1 MEVYHA
7 SMVRVERPDVYHSRK
22 FLDFGQGFYVTT
34 LKDQAVKY
42 AQRFI
47 RRGKEAWLNIY
58 ELDEDFMSSSF
69 IIREFEKYDAN
80 WLDFVVACRKGIVIG
95 NYDIVKGGIANDKVF
110 RTVDLF
116 FSGDIT
122 KEEALRRL
130 LFELPNDQLCIRSKK
145 ILDNYL
151 TFKDS
156 IRL

>member
-116 FSGDIT
+116 FPVILP
-122 KEEALRRL
+122 KRRPCAVFCL
-130 LFELPNDQLCIRSKK
+130 NCQTTSCVFVLKNIRQLFD
-145 ILDNYL
+145 
-151 TFKDS
+151 F
-156 IRL
+156 

>member
-1 MEVYHA
+1 MPQWLEWNAQMCH
-7 SMVRVERPDVYHSRK
+7 HSRK

-130 LFELPNDQLCIRSKK
+130 LFELPNDQLCIRSQK

>member
-1 MEVYHA
+1 M
-7 SMVRVERPDVYHSRK
+7 
-22 FLDFGQGFYVTT
+22 
-34 LKDQAVKY
+34 
-42 AQRFI
+42 
-47 RRGKEAWLNIY
+47 
-58 ELDEDFMSSSF
+58 
-69 IIREFEKYDAN
+69 
-80 WLDFVVACRKGIVIG
+80 VACRKGIIIG

-130 LFELPNDQLCIRSKK
+130 LFELPNDQLCIRSQK

>member
-1 MEVYHA
+1 MEVYHV

-130 LFELPNDQLCIRSKK
+130 LFELPNDQLCIRSQK

>member
-1 MEVYHA
+1 MLFR
-7 SMVRVERPDVYHSRK
+7 SHSRK

-80 WLDFVVACRKGIVIG
+80 WLDFVVACRKGIIIG

-130 LFELPNDQLCIRSKK
+130 LFELPNDQLCIRSQK

>member
-1 MEVYHA
+1 
-7 SMVRVERPDVYHSRK
+7 MV
-22 FLDFGQGFYVTT
+22 GFC
-34 LKDQAVKY
+34 
-42 AQRFI
+42 
-47 RRGKEAWLNIY
+47 
-58 ELDEDFMSSSF
+58 
-69 IIREFEKYDAN
+69 
-80 WLDFVVACRKGIVIG
+80 VACRKGIIIG

-130 LFELPNDQLCIRSKK
+130 LFELPNDQLCIRSQK

>member
-7 SMVRVERPDVYHSRK
+7 SVLRVERPDVYHSRK

-34 LKDQAVKY
+34 LREQAVKY
-42 AQRFI
+42 AQRFT

-58 ELDEDFMSSSF
+58 DFDEHIMFSSYSMK
-69 IIREFEKYDAN
+69 EFKRYDEE
-80 WLDFVVACRKGIVIG
+80 WLDFVVACRRGYVVG
-95 NYDIVKGGIANDKVF
+95 DYDLVRGGIANDKVF

-122 KEEALRRL
+122 KQEALRRL
-130 LFELPNDQLCIRSKK
+130 LFEHPNDQLCIRSQEL
-145 ILDNYL
+145 LDNCL
-151 TFKDS
+151 TFKES

>member
-7 SMVRVERPDVYHSRK
+7 SMVRVERPDVYNSRK

-69 IIREFEKYDAN
+69 IISEFEKYDAN
-80 WLDFVVACRKGIVIG
+80 WLDFVVAR
-95 NYDIVKGGIANDKVF
+95 GGLAPSFV
-110 RTVDLF
+110 
-116 FSGDIT
+116 
-122 KEEALRRL
+122 
-130 LFELPNDQLCIRSKK
+130 
-145 ILDNYL
+145 
-151 TFKDS
+151 
-156 IRL
+156 

>member
-1 MEVYHA
+1 MPQWLEWNALMCITHV
-7 SMVRVERPDVYHSRK
+7 SSWILVRV
-22 FLDFGQGFYVTT
+22 FYVTT

-69 IIREFEKYDAN
+69 IISEFEKYDAN

-130 LFELPNDQLCIRSKK
+130 LFELPNDQLCIRSQE

>member
-1 MEVYHA
+1 M
-7 SMVRVERPDVYHSRK
+7 
-22 FLDFGQGFYVTT
+22 
-34 LKDQAVKY
+34 
-42 AQRFI
+42 
-47 RRGKEAWLNIY
+47 
-58 ELDEDFMSSSF
+58 
-69 IIREFEKYDAN
+69 
-80 WLDFVVACRKGIVIG
+80 ACRKEIVIG

-130 LFELPNDQLCIRSKK
+130 LFELPNDQLCIRSQK

>member
-1 MEVYHA
+1 M
-7 SMVRVERPDVYHSRK
+7 
-22 FLDFGQGFYVTT
+22 G
-34 LKDQAVKY
+34 
-42 AQRFI
+42 
-47 RRGKEAWLNIY
+47 
-58 ELDEDFMSSSF
+58 
-69 IIREFEKYDAN
+69 
-80 WLDFVVACRKGIVIG
+80 CRKGIIIG

-130 LFELPNDQLCIRSKK
+130 LFELPNDQLCIRSQK

>member
-1 MEVYHA
+1 
-7 SMVRVERPDVYHSRK
+7 
-22 FLDFGQGFYVTT
+22 
-34 LKDQAVKY
+34 
-42 AQRFI
+42 
-47 RRGKEAWLNIY
+47 
-58 ELDEDFMSSSF
+58 MSSSF

-130 LFELPNDQLCIRSKK
+130 LFELSNDQLCIRSQK